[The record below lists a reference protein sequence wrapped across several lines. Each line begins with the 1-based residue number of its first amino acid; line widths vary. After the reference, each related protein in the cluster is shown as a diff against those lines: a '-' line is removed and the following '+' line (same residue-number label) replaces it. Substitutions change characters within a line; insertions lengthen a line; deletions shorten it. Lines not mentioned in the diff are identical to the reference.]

1 MLHFI
6 RQRRA
11 AGQSPKSTPKC
22 RTMRWFRTRS
32 RWVSCLALLALAMQ
46 LALAFGHIH
55 LKDILGETHSTAS
68 AEASTLASLSVEQ
81 HTSAQPADSSHHEH
95 EDEYCAIYAINALIG
110 SAQHAAPPALLV
122 PQRVGRTRH
131 TLGYEAPLAHLHHI
145 LFQAR
150 APPIA

>member
-1 MLHFI
+1 
-6 RQRRA
+6 
-11 AGQSPKSTPKC
+11 
-22 RTMRWFRTRS
+22 MRWFRRRS
-32 RWVSCLALLALAMQ
+32 REVSCLALLALAMQ

-55 LKDILGETHSTAS
+55 LKDVLGETHSSAPIDAS
-68 AEASTLASLSVEQ
+68 VPASLSDEQ
-81 HTSAQPADSSHHEH
+81 RASAHDTDGSHHEH

-122 PQRVGRTRH
+122 PQRVGRARH
-131 TLGYEAPLAHLHHI
+131 TLRYETPLADLHHV